1 MRLRHAGL
9 LLSLLITLLCATR
22 AQSAPEAELWERW
35 TRSDE
40 QSTAHVDHSAWD
52 RFLQRYVVASTDGIH
67 RVRYA
72 AVSRDDAGLLRVYLD
87 DLQRTPVS
95 TLRRDEQR
103 AYWTNLYNAWT
114 LKLVLDR
121 YPVKSILDLN
131 LSPGLFAKGPW
142 GAKMLKVEDETLSL
156 DEIEHRILR
165 PIWNDPRTHYAL
177 NCASLGCPN
186 LPLRAFTADN
196 LETLLEASARAYV
209 NHLRGVRVEEDG
221 RLYVSSIYDWFA
233 ADFGGKDARVI
244 EHLRQYAEPALAAQ
258 LAAIEKI
265 SGDDYD
271 WSLNDTR

>member
-9 LLSLLITLLCATR
+9 LLSLLISLLCATR
-22 AQSAPEAELWERW
+22 AESAPEAELWERW

-40 QSTAHVDHSAWD
+40 QSTTRVDHSAWD
-52 RFLQRYVVASTDGIH
+52 RFLQRYLAVAPDGIH
-67 RVRYA
+67 RVRYG

-87 DLQRTPVS
+87 ELQRTPVS
-95 TLRRDEQR
+95 SLRRDEQR
-103 AYWTNLYNAWT
+103 AYWINLYNAWT

-121 YPVKSILDLN
+121 YPVKSIRDLN

-165 PIWNDPRTHYAL
+165 PIWNDPRTHYAV

-186 LPLRAFTADN
+186 LPLRAFTAAN
-196 LETLLEASARAYV
+196 METLLDASARAFV
-209 NHLRGVRVEEDG
+209 NHPRGVRVEEDG

-244 EHLRQYAEPALAAQ
+244 EHLRRYAEPALAAQ

-271 WSLNDTR
+271 WALNDAP